1 MVANDGYR
9 PNHVHFSVRGQQI
22 NVLDFL
28 SSVHISDGDG
38 AYGHGHDQ
46 ASGGDLPVSRWN
58 VRLAALGFPE
68 SGQLQTESRLNLRY
82 FLTELSE

>member
-1 MVANDGYR
+1 MYISLCAA
-9 PNHVHFSVRGQQI
+9 QI

-46 ASGGDLPVSRWN
+46 ASGGNLPVSRWN
-58 VRLAALGFPE
+58 IRLAALGFPE
-68 SGQLQTESRLNLRY
+68 SVQLQTESRD
-82 FLTELSE
+82 